1 MNANNQ
7 PMKINP
13 IFVLISLTLIV
24 LIALTIRYN
33 LLGFERVPATAEP
46 TKPPE
51 WEMPEG
57 LKSQLVA
64 CYKSRFEA
72 TIDSCKF
79 LVSPRWYAPVSDV
92 TAGMHIGVGF
102 DYYHMPTCQNPK
114 HSK

>member
-7 PMKINP
+7 PMKY
-13 IFVLISLTLIV
+13 LIILSLFAFLSCV
-24 LIALTIRYN
+24 SR
-33 LLGFERVPATAEP
+33 TAEP

>member
-1 MNANNQ
+1 
-7 PMKINP
+7 MKY
-13 IFVLISLTLIV
+13 LIILSLFAFIGC
-24 LIALTIRYN
+24 YN
-33 LLGFERVPATAEP
+33 RTAEP